1 MSIIFNH
8 RTGAIQSTGTAGL
21 TIQDS
26 GGTDDVTMS
35 HDGTNLTATATNTT
49 GFNFANFGGGIRVLD
64 GAYIRIFDSTDTD
77 YAEFSHDGTD
87 FNTAF
92 TTTTDWNITG
102 ITAIAAGTVDAD
114 FDAIT
119 ATSYGGITEAN
130 LLDKTA
136 AETVSGI
143 YTFSAAPKFTAAAAA
158 ADDGGTITL
167 ENANPAIS
175 YEHTD
180 AAADEKNTLLYSA
193 TDAFEIRLYND
204 AWSANT
210 TPLQINRTG
219 TTVDSVIVNAT
230 SFQAYGDG
238 TAPDSH
244 YMGVDTNDRFRF
256 EGGTNYGLILYEDNN
271 VSTETSSFYIG
282 NDTVST
288 GRQSIYFRKGGSDWA
303 QFDNFGSSSRFEFTG
318 PLEIA
323 GTTDHVGDTGLGTDV
338 SSDRIQVWAK
348 SRSLDHEP
356 MITTGDSDLDYT
368 FTNIIETSYHFD
380 QTTTAADPGAGNLR
394 WNNATPASVTN
405 WYIDDVESTGRDA
418 SFMLANLADGDILT
432 LRSQWD
438 AADYMVA
445 SVNGTPTDNTGYW
458 TVPVTVIHAGARP
471 ATGDP
476 VHIHVEWAGS
486 QAGGGG
492 ITGTVANDQVVVG
505 TGASTVDSSSS
516 FTFDGATLA
525 VTASTA
531 HNFYSGAASSIA
543 RFGRNA
549 NENFRFDVTDGNSTI
564 TLDQD
569 ETDATSH
576 QFLLNIESANTG
588 ERGFEFQNNGSM
600 VMEISFLNDQIT
612 TDGVDFAMTKLGSE
626 GDTILKIEADSDNLV
641 EASNPVLHLTQ
652 DGEQVHGTFELQDSG
667 NLVALTS
674 GTTFA
679 GRTTVISWPYNSTAV
694 SFAGDATVAGTLNAN
709 GGIAFNDVTD
719 TIAGIQN
726 QNLLDKTATE
736 TVSGAYTFSN
746 SANVLSGNITSTV
759 NSNTGIEVGYLGINS
774 TSGSDGHG
782 LSLYNG
788 YVDGEPT
795 YGIMFA
801 QTATFGTHG
810 DVSNDWATYFTMNT
824 TANRGWIWREA
835 GTANL
840 ASLSNEGTFTLGE
853 NNILQPWI
861 SVDSVNTGDNWTN
874 QGAGISVGESGK
886 KGSAAIHMTYNGDG
900 SGYVGMGAVDNTAGT
915 GGRPAFSHIDFTYNS
930 DVIGLRSQVQVIG
943 GSGTPYLRVYDAGDT
958 DYLEIQH
965 DGTDAILQGSNTL
978 DLRLESTIT
987 GQLVLEG
994 QAIDH
999 WPTTEG
1005 ADTIRAI
1012 KYPSGGYYKNDLS
1025 GQTGAFR
1032 ITWPITAGQNSMVH
1046 VTIRGYDYSANTGP
1060 WEVHIGGYDNSSGA
1074 WNNQSVYS
1082 TGAPP
1087 FDVVYFETDD
1097 VTTNHYVRLG
1107 DYTDT
1112 HQYPQIWIEEVAVG
1126 FSNQGSAWDTGW
1138 DISLVTTGTGIST
1151 ATTERL
1157 FRQYGVTNDVYMN
1170 FGAAQDVYFTGAT
1183 IGYFFDDNVNVQA
1196 GNSLIVNGTGGDYI
1210 SISHDGTDV
1219 TMANLGTRYIDMELT
1234 SVLEFRV
1241 QDSDGA
1247 TGRTSGA
1254 QVKDHGQTM
1263 RDVGFNVLPTFNFNA
1278 SDTLE
1283 AQHCGHV
1290 TGKTNTSLYT
1300 LTGPTSSDLDWPVGA
1315 VTTVMNLGTSGN
1327 YLISDTTTCTMY
1339 LMEGDGT
1346 APADIVGTCTLGP
1359 GGVATLYRYSSTAIY
1374 IWGSGIT
1381 L

>member
-49 GFNFANFGGGIRVLD
+49 GFNFSNFGGGIRVLD

-136 AETVSGI
+136 TETISGSYTFTAIPTVS
-143 YTFSAAPKFTAAAAA
+143 TAAPR
-158 ADDGGTITL
+158 IL
-167 ENANPAIS
+167 LNE
-175 YEHTD
+175 TD
-180 AAADEKNTLLYSA
+180 QAADEKQWDLRVGLADFSLRTR
-193 TDAFEIRLYND
+193 TDAD
-204 AWSANT
+204 GAGVTAWEVF
-210 TPLQINRTG
+210 RGTG
-219 TTVDSVIVNAT
+219 TAITSMDINTNLDVTGQLTVYEGNTPANSYIGIDAN
-230 SFQAYGDG
+230 
-238 TAPDSH
+238 
-244 YMGVDTNDRFRF
+244 NRFNF
-256 EGGTNYGLILYEDNN
+256 EGGSNYGLILYEDDN

-282 NDTVST
+282 NNTVST
-288 GRQSIYFRKGGSDWA
+288 GKQSIFFRKGGSDWA

-338 SSDRIQVWAK
+338 SSDRIQIWAK

-356 MITTGDSDLDYT
+356 MITTGDQDLDYT
-368 FTNIIETSYHFD
+368 FTNIIENSYHFD

-492 ITGTVANDQVVVG
+492 NVSNTGTPVDNQVAIWTNATTIEGRTD
-505 TGASTVDSSSS
+505 

-525 VTASTA
+525 VGGNISM
-531 HNFYSGAASSIA
+531 SGDATHFIRIGDDDTGDS
-543 RFGRNA
+543 
-549 NENFRFDVTDGNSTI
+549 NELYIGKGF
-564 TLDQD
+564 
-569 ETDATSH
+569 DATSGITFERGGVADTRIYSDAGEH
-576 QFLLNIESANTG
+576 LYFAVDTTNALSTNQFRFQNDGATFFTIEDDTTDANFTFANVTDLNITG
-588 ERGFEFQNNGSM
+588 
-600 VMEISFLNDQIT
+600 
-612 TDGVDFAMTKLGSE
+612 
-626 GDTILKIEADSDNLV
+626 
-641 EASNPVLHLTQ
+641 LTAI
-652 DGEQVHGTFELQDSG
+652 
-667 NLVALTS
+667 N
-674 GTTFA
+674 
-679 GRTTVISWPYNSTAV
+679 
-694 SFAGDATVAGTLNAN
+694 AGTVDADFDAITATSY
-709 GGIAFNDVTD
+709 GGITEA
-719 TIAGIQN
+719 
-726 QNLLDKTATE
+726 NLLDKTATE

-746 SANVLSGNITSTV
+746 SANVLSGNITSAV
-759 NSNTGIEVGYLGINS
+759 NSNTGIEVGYLGIHS

-861 SVDSVNTGDNWTN
+861 SVDSVSTGDNWTN

-900 SGYVGMGAVDNTAGT
+900 SGYVGMGTIDDTAGT

-1012 KYPSGGYYKNDLS
+1012 KYPQGGYYKNDAS

-1196 GNSLIVNGTGGDYI
+1196 GNSLLVNGTGGDYI

-1241 QDSDGA
+1241 QDSNGA